1 MKIGIISDVHDN
13 GPNLLK
19 AIDVFKKKEV
29 EIIIHCG
36 DWGSPGA
43 TWLFM
48 NNCDIRTISVFGNN
62 DKDLYRFFT
71 YKEKYNWDKLEYHG
85 EFANLELEG
94 KKIAVY
100 HGNVGEITEAL
111 VLSGKWE
118 VVISGHDHV
127 SNIESVNG
135 VLHINPG
142 TINCLKAGKIE
153 NDFTVA
159 IYDLGENQAE
169 IIKL

>member
-29 EIIIHCG
+29 ETIIHSG

-43 TWLFM
+43 TWLYM
-48 NNCDIRTISVFGNN
+48 NNCNIKTISVFGNN

-71 YKEKYNWDKLEYHG
+71 YKEKYGWDNLEYHG
-85 EFANLELEG
+85 EFADLDLEG

-111 VLSGKWE
+111 VLSKKWE
-118 VVISGHDHV
+118 VVISGHNHV
-127 SNIESVNG
+127 PKIEDIDG

-142 TINCLKAGKIE
+142 TINCLRAGKIE
-153 NDFTVA
+153 ENFTVA
-159 IYDLGENQAE
+159 IYDSKENKAE